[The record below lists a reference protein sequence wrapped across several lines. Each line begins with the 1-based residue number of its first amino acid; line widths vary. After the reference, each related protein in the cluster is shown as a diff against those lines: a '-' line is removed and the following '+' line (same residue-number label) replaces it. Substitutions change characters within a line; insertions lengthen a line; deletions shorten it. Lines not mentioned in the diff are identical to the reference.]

1 MRSMDEHRLLDE
13 ETRYRLLKRLEAQPG
28 MSQRQLAAELG
39 ISVGKVNYCLKA
51 LSEKGHIK
59 MVNFRNHH
67 NKRAY
72 LYKLTPAGLL
82 EKAHITG
89 LFLQRK
95 LAEYQSLQ
103 DEIAELQ
110 REVQAR
116 ATPPGPSEPPTAVG

>member
-1 MRSMDEHRLLDE
+1 MRSMNEHRLLDQ

-28 MSQRQLAAELG
+28 LSQRQLAAELG

-51 LSEKGHIK
+51 LLEKGHIK

-82 EKAHITG
+82 EKAQITG

-95 LAEYQSLQ
+95 LTEYQALQ

-110 REVQAR
+110 REVLLQPAP
-116 ATPPGPSEPPTAVG
+116 ATSEPPAVSE

>member
-1 MRSMDEHRLLDE
+1 MNEHRLLDQ

-28 MSQRQLAAELG
+28 LSQRQLAAELG

-51 LSEKGHIK
+51 LLEKGHIK

-82 EKAHITG
+82 EKAQITG

-95 LAEYQSLQ
+95 LTEYQALQ

-110 REVQAR
+110 REVLLRPAP
-116 ATPPGPSEPPTAVG
+116 ATGEPPTVSE